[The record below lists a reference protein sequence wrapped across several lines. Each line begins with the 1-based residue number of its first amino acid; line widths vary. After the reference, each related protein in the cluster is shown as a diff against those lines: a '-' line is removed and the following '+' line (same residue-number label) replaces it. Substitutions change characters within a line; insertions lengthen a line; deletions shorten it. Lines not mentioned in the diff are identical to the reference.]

1 MEMLGKMMEND
12 GDRWGKDNEG
22 TPKRMRRSKE
32 NKGFRWTL
40 GCKEQH
46 LGALGRMIGVFRQV

>member
-1 MEMLGKMMEND
+1 MEND

-46 LGALGRMIGVFRQV
+46 LGVLGRMIGVFRQV